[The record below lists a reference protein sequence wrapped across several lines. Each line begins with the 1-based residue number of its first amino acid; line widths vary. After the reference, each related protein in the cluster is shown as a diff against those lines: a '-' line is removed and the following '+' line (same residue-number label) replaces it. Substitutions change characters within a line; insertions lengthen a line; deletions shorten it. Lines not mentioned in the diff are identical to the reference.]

1 MMDST
6 GFYDT
11 IDKCAACG
19 KEGGDSLKACTAC
32 YMVKYCNR
40 DCQLSHR
47 KQHKKECKKRAA
59 ELYDEKLFKKVEPG
73 ECPICM
79 IPMSFRSND
88 SSIVQAIFK
97 SCCGKIICRGCI
109 YAMKMSEG
117 KDLCAFCRT
126 PPPDTDEE
134 EVERL
139 RELMDKGN
147 AEAFSQLAGYYARGI
162 KDLPQ
167 DDRKANEL
175 WLKAGELGC
184 TSGYLNLGISYEN
197 GSGVGVDKKKAKH
210 YWELAAMDGNVSARY
225 NLGII
230 EGRVGN
236 FERSFKH
243 LILAARAGH
252 ELSFDMVKEGFQNGL
267 VIKDEYAST
276 LHAHQKIQDEMKS
289 DMRDKAA
296 AMFTN

>member
-1 MMDST
+1 MST
-6 GFYDT
+6 DT
-11 IDKCAACG
+11 DGIDKCAACG

-32 YMVKYCNR
+32 HMVKYCSR
-40 DCQLSHR
+40 DCQISHR
-47 KQHKKECKKRAA
+47 KEHKKACKKRAA
-59 ELYDEKLFKKVEPG
+59 ELYDEKLFKEVEPD

-79 IPMSFRSND
+79 IPMSFSSND

-109 YAMKMSEG
+109 YAMWTSEE

-147 AEAFSQLAGYYARGI
+147 DEAFSQLAGYYARGI
-162 KDLPQ
+162 QGLPQ
-167 DDRKANEL
+167 DRQKANEL
-175 WLKAGELGC
+175 FLKAGELG
-184 TSGYLNLGISYEN
+184 SAKGYLNLGISYEN
-197 GSGVGVDKKKAKH
+197 GSGVGVDKKKAKL
-210 YWELAAMDGNVSARY
+210 YWELAAMGGNVSARY
-225 NLGII
+225 NLGLI

-236 FERSFKH
+236 FERAMKH

-252 ELSFDMVKEGFQNGL
+252 EDSFDMVKEGFQNGL
-267 VIKDEYAST
+267 VIKDEFTST
-276 LHAHQKIQDEMKS
+276 LRAHQKIQDEMKS

-296 AMFTN
+296 ASGMFTN